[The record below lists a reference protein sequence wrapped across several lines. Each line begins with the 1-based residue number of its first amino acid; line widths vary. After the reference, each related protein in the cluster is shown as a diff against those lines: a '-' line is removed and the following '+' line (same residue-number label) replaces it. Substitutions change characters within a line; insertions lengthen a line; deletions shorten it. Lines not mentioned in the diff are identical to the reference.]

1 MPVPGKIMTT
11 EQLISINRKIVEES
25 IDWVQ
30 KKVLSLS
37 DNQLNWRP
45 NPGIWSVHEVLAHLN
60 SYASYYYDVFDQK
73 IEKTKFR
80 NSKEEFSSSPLGRSA
95 WKSMKL
101 GRANNVKRKFKAP
114 KVHNPGLDP
123 ELMHDNDAE
132 RFIEWQ
138 NKLLSTLDRAGEVNL
153 KKVKIPI
160 SISKMVR
167 LRLGDAL
174 LYVSFHVE
182 RHIQQIKN
190 LQNSPNFPKK

>member
-11 EQLISINRKIVEES
+11 EQLININRKITEES
-25 IDWVQ
+25 INWVQ

-37 DNQLNWRP
+37 ENQLNWRP
-45 NPGIWSVHEVLAHLN
+45 NPGIWSVREILAHLN
-60 SYASYYYDVFDQK
+60 SYASYYYDVFGQK

-80 NSKEEFSSSPLGRSA
+80 NSKEEFTSSPLGRSA

-101 GRANNVKRKFKAP
+101 GNANNVKRKFKAP
-114 KVHNPGLDP
+114 KVHNPSLDP
-123 ELMHDNDAE
+123 GLIHDDEAQ

-138 NKLLSTLDRAGEVNL
+138 KKLLRTLDLAGDVNL
-153 KKVKIPI
+153 KKVKVPI
-160 SISKMVR
+160 SISKIVR

-174 LYVSFHVE
+174 LYVSYHVE